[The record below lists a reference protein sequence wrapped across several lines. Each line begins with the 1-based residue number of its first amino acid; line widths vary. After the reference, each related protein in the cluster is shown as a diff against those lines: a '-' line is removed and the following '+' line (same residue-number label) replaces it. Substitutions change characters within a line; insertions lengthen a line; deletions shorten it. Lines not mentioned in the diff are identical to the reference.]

1 MRYRLLRYSLLVGA
15 TISAMF
21 LGACGSEEGGGPV
34 TVEETVVKTV
44 PAGGVKTV
52 TPQQKTVVE
61 TVPSRMETV
70 TPPQQVTVVETEVVV
85 ETVTR

>member
-1 MRYRLLRYSLLVGA
+1 MRCRLLRYSLLVGA

-21 LGACGSEEGGGPV
+21 LGACGSEGEERAV

-44 PAGGVKTV
+44 PAGVETVTTPKGVKTV
-52 TPQQKTVVE
+52 ATPKAV
-61 TVPSRMETV
+61 ETV

-85 ETVTR
+85 ETVQK